1 MSSSDFTNATSQTID
16 QLRTADD
23 KLTTMLWNA
32 GNIVQQLSHEQLS
45 REQIDPL
52 VRSFADNAQHVQQLL
67 HNSVANLERISSG
80 LPHEDSCYGAWLDFN
95 LASMRTE
102 TIRNKLYEV
111 KNHHQLQRSR
121 ERVKELE
128 GQLAQL

>member
-1 MSSSDFTNATSQTID
+1 MTDFTNTTSQTLD
-16 QLRTADD
+16 QLRTAED
-23 KLTTMLWNA
+23 KLTKMLWNA
-32 GNIVQQLSHEQLS
+32 GNIVQQLSSEQIS
-45 REQIDPL
+45 REQIEPL
-52 VRSFADNAQHVQQLL
+52 VRSFSDNAQQVQQLL
-67 HNSVANLERISSG
+67 HTSVASLERISSG

-102 TIRNKLYEV
+102 AIRNKLYEL
-111 KNHHQLQRSR
+111 KNNPELQRSR

>member
-1 MSSSDFTNATSQTID
+1 MTDFTNTTSQTLD
-16 QLRTADD
+16 QLRTAED
-23 KLTTMLWNA
+23 KLTKMLWNA
-32 GNIVQQLSHEQLS
+32 GNIVQQLSLEQIS
-45 REQIDPL
+45 PEQIDSFA
-52 VRSFADNAQHVQQLL
+52 RSFSENAQLVQKLL
-67 HNSVANLERISSG
+67 YASVNNLERISSG

-102 TIRNKLYEV
+102 TIRNKLIEL
-111 KNHHQLQRSR
+111 KNNPDLQRSR

>member
-1 MSSSDFTNATSQTID
+1 MTDFTNTTSQTLE
-16 QLRTADD
+16 QLRTAEG

-32 GNIVQQLSHEQLS
+32 GNIVQQLSCEQIP
-45 REQIDPL
+45 REQIESL
-52 VRSFADNAQHVQQLL
+52 ARSFSENAQTVQQSL
-67 HNSVANLERISSG
+67 HASVANLERISSG

-102 TIRNKLYEV
+102 TTRNKLYEL
-111 KNHHQLQRSR
+111 KNNLELQRSR

>member
-1 MSSSDFTNATSQTID
+1 MTDFTNTTSQTLD
-16 QLRTADD
+16 QLRSAED

-32 GNIVQQLSHEQLS
+32 GNIVQQLGSEQIS
-45 REQIDPL
+45 REQIEPL
-52 VRSFADNAQHVQQLL
+52 VRGFSENAQTVQQLL
-67 HNSVANLERISSG
+67 HASVANLERISSG
-80 LPHEDSCYGAWLDFN
+80 LPHEDSCYGSWLDFN

-102 TIRNKLYEV
+102 TIRNKLYEL
-111 KNHHQLQRSR
+111 KNNQELQRSR